1 MFLSTR
7 LMMMMMMMMMMTRRV
22 TLRTVRDRSFAIS
35 CVISFV
41 RDLDARD
48 ARDVDARRT
57 FTRMDGWLGIGA
69 ADDDDD
75 DDDDDRALDED
86 GGDGENAR
94 TKD

>member
-7 LMMMMMMMMMMTRRV
+7 LMMMMMMMMKMMMTTRRV
-22 TLRTVRDRSFAIS
+22 TLLRTVRDRSFAIS

-57 FTRMDGWLGIGA
+57 FTRMDGWLGG
-69 ADDDDD
+69 
-75 DDDDDRALDED
+75 
-86 GGDGENAR
+86 
-94 TKD
+94 

>member
-7 LMMMMMMMMMMTRRV
+7 LMMMMMMMMMKMMMTTRRV
-22 TLRTVRDRSFAIS
+22 TLLRTVRDRSFVIS

-57 FTRMDGWLGIGA
+57 FTRMDGWM
-69 ADDDDD
+69 
-75 DDDDDRALDED
+75 
-86 GGDGENAR
+86 GG
-94 TKD
+94 